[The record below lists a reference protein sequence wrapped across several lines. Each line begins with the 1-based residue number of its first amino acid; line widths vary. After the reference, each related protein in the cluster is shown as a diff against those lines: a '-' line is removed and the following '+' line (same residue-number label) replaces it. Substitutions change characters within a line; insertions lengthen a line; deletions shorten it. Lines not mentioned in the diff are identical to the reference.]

1 MGTKKVKKSSH
12 FCGDFYLR
20 LGDESG
26 KMDGFINTI

>member
-20 LGDESG
+20 LADESG
-26 KMDGFINTI
+26 DGFIDTI